1 MRPKSLPVTVS
12 PRAGGPGTTVTLRAD
27 LRGCTRPGSARGFFN
42 EVHEWDTDG
51 LSRWLVS
58 EHVSGGRW
66 YTGRY
71 RITND
76 IPAGLGRF
84 AVICDNGRPN
94 FIIGFATF
102 QVQPSTSAVPVRVSP
117 QEAAR
122 GTTVKITAEVGRCQR
137 IHIWFYDSK
146 TDGLTEA
153 GGAKLITPYRVTD
166 AGTLTASY
174 TLTRKNAIGPAR
186 FRVVC
191 GIDDDHGRFGE
202 GSFRV
207 LGSNA
212 TGTKSTTNRNDG
224 SQVPNRIDT
233 GLGGTAD
240 DAGPGGFDPTRL
252 LLPAGLLLIIIGAGL
267 GLRQRQVP
275 AMTTDH
281 TGPDRTPARRAVPV
295 LLALGLLLV
304 IGWLLVAIDRQAHQQ
319 QAQPVATG
327 RPGRPP
333 SPSPASAS
341 GRPSSGSGARRT
353 GPCRHPIPARS
364 AGTGTAP
371 SPATPARRCWSA
383 TSTPAPTR
391 TCSTGCATCATATRS
406 WSAGPTAPPPGSWSA
421 AWNNIPRPPCPPA
434 GSGPGQPACC
444 A

>member
-1 MRPKSLPVTVS
+1 MTVSKLARILTISVALTALSLGGVANAQESADPSQPAGVTPSDPSQSQPPGEPVPQDPGTPEDPGKPEDPEAPQDPGTTPGTTTTTRPPVVRPKSLPVTVS

-240 DAGPGGFDPTRL
+240 DAGQGGFDPTRL

-267 GLRQRQVP
+267 GLRQ
-275 AMTTDH
+275 
-281 TGPDRTPARRAVPV
+281 
-295 LLALGLLLV
+295 
-304 IGWLLVAIDRQAHQQ
+304 
-319 QAQPVATG
+319 
-327 RPGRPP
+327 
-333 SPSPASAS
+333 S
-341 GRPSSGSGARRT
+341 
-353 GPCRHPIPARS
+353 ARS
-364 AGTGTAP
+364 
-371 SPATPARRCWSA
+371 RR
-383 TSTPAPTR
+383 
-391 TCSTGCATCATATRS
+391 
-406 WSAGPTAPPPGSWSA
+406 
-421 AWNNIPRPPCPPA
+421 
-434 GSGPGQPACC
+434 
-444 A
+444 

>member
-1 MRPKSLPVTVS
+1 MTASKLARILTISVALTALSLGGVANAQESADPSQPAGVTQSDPSQSQPPGEPVPQDPGTPADRVTPEDPDTPEDPVTPEDPGKPEDPAAPQDPGTTTTTRPPVVRPKSLPVTVS

-51 LSRWLVS
+51 LSKWLVS

-71 RITND
+71 RITNN

-122 GTTVKITAEVGRCQR
+122 GTTVKITAEVGRCQL

-174 TLTRKNAIGPAR
+174 TLTRKNAVGPAR

-191 GIDDDHGRFGE
+191 GIDDDNGRFGE
-202 GSFRV
+202 ASFRV
-207 LGSNA
+207 LGSTA

-240 DAGPGGFDPTRL
+240 DDGPGGLDPTRL
-252 LLPAGLLLIIIGAGL
+252 LLPAGLLLIIVGAGL
-267 GLRQRQVP
+267 GLRQ
-275 AMTTDH
+275 A
-281 TGPDRTPARRAVPV
+281 
-295 LLALGLLLV
+295 
-304 IGWLLVAIDRQAHQQ
+304 
-319 QAQPVATG
+319 
-327 RPGRPP
+327 
-333 SPSPASAS
+333 
-341 GRPSSGSGARRT
+341 
-353 GPCRHPIPARS
+353 ARS
-364 AGTGTAP
+364 
-371 SPATPARRCWSA
+371 RR
-383 TSTPAPTR
+383 
-391 TCSTGCATCATATRS
+391 
-406 WSAGPTAPPPGSWSA
+406 
-421 AWNNIPRPPCPPA
+421 
-434 GSGPGQPACC
+434 
-444 A
+444 

>member
-1 MRPKSLPVTVS
+1 MTASKLARILTISVALTALSLGGVANAQESADPSQPAGVTQSDPSQSQPPGEPVPEDPGTREDPVTPEDPGKPEDPEAPQDPGTTPGTTTTTRPPVVRPKSLPVTVS

-122 GTTVKITAEVGRCQR
+122 GTTVKITADVGRCQR

-207 LGSNA
+207 LAANGQPSGGNDQTA
-212 TGTKSTTNRNDG
+212 NRNDG

-240 DAGPGGFDPTRL
+240 DAGQGGFDPTRL

-267 GLRQRQVP
+267 GLRQ
-275 AMTTDH
+275 
-281 TGPDRTPARRAVPV
+281 
-295 LLALGLLLV
+295 
-304 IGWLLVAIDRQAHQQ
+304 
-319 QAQPVATG
+319 
-327 RPGRPP
+327 
-333 SPSPASAS
+333 S
-341 GRPSSGSGARRT
+341 
-353 GPCRHPIPARS
+353 ARS
-364 AGTGTAP
+364 
-371 SPATPARRCWSA
+371 RR
-383 TSTPAPTR
+383 
-391 TCSTGCATCATATRS
+391 
-406 WSAGPTAPPPGSWSA
+406 
-421 AWNNIPRPPCPPA
+421 
-434 GSGPGQPACC
+434 
-444 A
+444 